1 MRRLAANTGKVD
13 PRLQIE
19 WPPLGRSIWDVF
31 IRLGRPA
38 SMNGMEPISIQEIA
52 AYQDVYRVRL
62 TGWELDV
69 IDMFD
74 SIALEVSNNR

>member
-1 MRRLAANTGKVD
+1 
-13 PRLQIE
+13 
-19 WPPLGRSIWDVF
+19 
-31 IRLGRPA
+31 
-38 SMNGMEPISIQEIA
+38 MNGMEPISIQEIA

-74 SIALEVSNNR
+74 SIALEISNNR